1 VEKLRLSPTWP
12 LDGPVGVFG
21 VLTVSPTSTLLPL
34 DQLETIAVWVAHRA
48 CALTVRVP
56 WLDQECEA
64 LVDDDQSEYDPSPQ
78 SKRYRML

>member
-1 VEKLRLSPTWP
+1 MRLSPTWP

-21 VLTVSPTSTLLPL
+21 VLTVSPISTLLPP
-34 DQLETIAVWVAHRA
+34 DELETTAVWVAHRA

-56 WLDQECEA
+56 SLDQEWEA
-64 LVDDDQSEYDPSPQ
+64 LVDDDHSEYVPSPQ